1 MFPSSEISSVR
12 LSGGL
17 ATGHEEELEGTLL
30 ELLLDASEVVVVVVG
45 RVGGIGLLEELVVVV
60 VVMVVVGAGMVD
72 EGTEAIVGAVVLLLG
87 IANGEG

>member
-30 ELLLDASEVVVVVVG
+30 ELLLEAEVVVVVVG

-72 EGTEAIVGAVVLLLG
+72 EGTEAIVEAVALLLG